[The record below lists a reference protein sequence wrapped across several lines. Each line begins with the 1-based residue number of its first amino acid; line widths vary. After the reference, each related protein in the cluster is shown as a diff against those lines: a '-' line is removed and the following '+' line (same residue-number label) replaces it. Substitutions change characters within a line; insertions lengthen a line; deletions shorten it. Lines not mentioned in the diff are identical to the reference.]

1 MNDMEILN
9 LAIRKSGSMRVLGER
24 LGGVSI
30 AAIAQ
35 WKARAKVPAK
45 WAELVKKFAEGEMV
59 V

>member
-35 WKARAKVPAK
+35 WKVRGRVPQK
-45 WAELVKKFAEGEMV
+45 WSELVKKFAEGEMV